1 MPRSSLYGE
10 LHLRS
15 QAVSVGRHSM
25 VSRATLNLVTR
36 SILTL
41 HPGPQQT
48 SQVDFS
54 SFDDDDS
61 AAHMVRSLHL
71 DADEEPRR
79 LNAASRAN
87 SVRFDESAKQW
98 NHGTR
103 SSVDLFSRASSG
115 LAGLGGLPMFE
126 RSTSHKSEGRQ
137 SSAGQSASGRN
148 NSLGLDSSQL
158 LAQSSTDL
166 PGLSPG
172 LMVLGTV
179 PSIVRCWLNKN
190 FKHDALLY
198 AAVCT
203 GSYRSLLELRLIEY
217 LGLSS
222 WIRQDISGKT
232 KIKIPVY
239 LPEAIS
245 YPVSSRPNSPAPAL
259 PSITVDFLVV
269 DRSKDQPGSK
279 AIQIFLGSDVLRQHS
294 ADVMLSS
301 NSLAIY
307 DDDRNKLSVPLVR
320 PENDETF
327 KTLYAASAPI
337 SSTKPPYILT
347 PGSLTSQD
355 SVKSLTNGFP
365 EVVLRSTATMPPGS
379 PERKVG
385 REQSPLRRQEEEKSP
400 EPLPEATP
408 EDTKP
413 SPAPIH
419 DRKPSLDPIK
429 TSIMTK
435 ENGEEG
441 SATATSSRTTSSPAI
456 WSNWRR
462 DGGTGTAP
470 PAADWAASASRNPS
484 NSYQRPGRELGI
496 KVLKPSTARSTN
508 LRSSGTPSQ
517 SPSTPQSRFFDD
529 GRRRAG
535 TEDSSA
541 SRSMSLENNKANAKD
556 NGIGSSKARTANPIG
571 GASAF
576 GWLGQK

>member
-1 MPRSSLYGE
+1 
-10 LHLRS
+10 
-15 QAVSVGRHSM
+15 
-25 VSRATLNLVTR
+25 
-36 SILTL
+36 
-41 HPGPQQT
+41 
-48 SQVDFS
+48 
-54 SFDDDDS
+54 
-61 AAHMVRSLHL
+61 MVRSLHL

-98 NHGTR
+98 NHGAR
-103 SSVDLFSRASSG
+103 SSVDLFSRAPSG
-115 LAGLGGLPMFE
+115 LAGLGGIPMFE

-148 NSLGLDSSQL
+148 NSLGGLDSSQL
-158 LAQSSTDL
+158 LGQSSTDL

-203 GSYRSLLELRLIEY
+203 GSYKSLLELRLVEY

-222 WIRQDISGKT
+222 WIRQDISGNT

-327 KTLYAASAPI
+327 KTLYAASAPL
-337 SSTKPPYILT
+337 SLTKPPYIST

-355 SVKSLTNGFP
+355 SLKSLTNGFP
-365 EVVLRSTATMPPGS
+365 EVVSRPTANVPVGFS
-379 PERKVG
+379 ERKVE
-385 REQSPLRRQEEEKSP
+385 REQSPLRRQEEEKFP
-400 EPLPEATP
+400 EVVAEATP
-408 EDTKP
+408 DETKP
-413 SPAPIH
+413 EAAASH
-419 DRKPSLDPIK
+419 DGKPSLDS
-429 TSIMTK
+429 TRTLVTTK

-441 SATATSSRTTSSPAI
+441 AATATSSRTTSSPAI

-462 DGGTGTAP
+462 DGGNGTAS
-470 PAADWAASASRNPS
+470 PAADWATSASRNTS

-541 SRSMSLENNKANAKD
+541 SRSASLENHKANAKD
-556 NGIGSSKARTANPIG
+556 NGTSSALGSSKARTANPIG